1 MSERHE
7 RPEAPTPVREA
18 RPAREGTAPHRTRR
32 VVGVAALAV
41 GLTVAVVVG
50 LGLAATS
57 WSTGI
62 RLGEGAVEE
71 ATEQPFYTLPSPVA
85 GATPGTLLRSE
96 PIASAPPGA
105 VAWRV
110 LYHSTDVLGN
120 DIVVSGVVVAP
131 DAEPPQGGWPVVSWA
146 HPTTGSAERCAPSV
160 GIDPFDLI
168 EGLDDLLDAGYVVA
182 ATDYSGMGVAGPDS
196 YLVGVTE
203 GNNVLDAARAARSLD
218 GVGAGD
224 ELVLWGHSQGGQA
237 ALFAAERAG
246 SYAPELQLKAV
257 GVAAPAT
264 DLVALLKADIG
275 DVSGVTIGAYAFTAY
290 SSVYGPSTPGAELDT
305 ILTPAAVEAAPRMNE
320 LCLLGQNSELHT
332 IGSPLI
338 GGFLS
343 GDPGTTEPWATL
355 LEENT
360 PGSSG
365 QPLPVP
371 LFVAQGDVDE
381 LVRPEI
387 TAAFV
392 DKQRAAG
399 TEVTYE
405 TLENT
410 GHGLVADRAMPGLMR
425 WLGSLGL
432 PD

>member
-1 MSERHE
+1 M
-7 RPEAPTPVREA
+7 
-18 RPAREGTAPHRTRR
+18 
-32 VVGVAALAV
+32 
-41 GLTVAVVVG
+41 
-50 LGLAATS
+50 
-57 WSTGI
+57 
-62 RLGEGAVEE
+62 
-71 ATEQPFYTLPSPVA
+71 
-85 GATPGTLLRSE
+85 
-96 PIASAPPGA
+96 
-105 VAWRV
+105 
-110 LYHSTDVLGN
+110 
-120 DIVVSGVVVAP
+120 AP
-131 DAEPPQGGWPVVSWA
+131 DGEPPQGGRPVVSWA
-146 HPTTGSAERCAPSV
+146 HPTTGAAARCAPSV
-160 GIDPFDLI
+160 RIDPFDLI

-182 ATDYSGMGVAGPDS
+182 ATDYSGMGVEGPDS
-196 YLVGVTE
+196 YLIGETE
-203 GNNVLDAARAARSLD
+203 GNNVLDAARAARALD
-218 GVGAGD
+218 GAGAGD

-237 ALFAAERAG
+237 ALFAAERAE

-290 SSVYGPSTPGAELDT
+290 ASVYGPSTPGAELDT
-305 ILTPAAVEAAPRMNE
+305 ILTPAAVEAAPTMNE
-320 LCLLGQNSELHT
+320 LCLLGQNSELHA

-343 GDPGTTEPWATL
+343 GDPGTVEPWATL
-355 LEENT
+355 LKENT

-365 QPLPVP
+365 APLPVP

-387 TAAFV
+387 TADFV

-405 TLENT
+405 TVENT
-410 GHGLVADRAMPGLMR
+410 GHGLVADRALPGLLR

-432 PD
+432 PS

>member
-1 MSERHE
+1 MSEQ
-7 RPEAPTPVREA
+7 PEPR
-18 RPAREGTAPHRTRR
+18 RGRTRR
-32 VVGVAALAV
+32 VVGIAALAV

-50 LGLAATS
+50 LVLATS
-57 WSTGI
+57 YWSAGI
-62 RLGEGAVEE
+62 RLEEGAVEE
-71 ATEQPFYTLPSPVA
+71 STEQPFYTLPSPA
-85 GATPGTLLRSE
+85 PAAAPGTLLRTE
-96 PIASAPPGA
+96 PLPSAPAGA

-110 LYHSTDVLGN
+110 LYHSADVLGN

-131 DAEPPQGGWPVVSWA
+131 DGEPPQGGRPVVSWA
-146 HPTTGSAERCAPSV
+146 HPTTGAAARCAPSV

-182 ATDYSGMGVAGPDS
+182 ATDYSGMGVEGPDS
-196 YLVGVTE
+196 YLIGETE
-203 GNNVLDAARAARSLD
+203 GNNVLDAARAARALD
-218 GVGAGD
+218 GAGAGD

-237 ALFAAERAG
+237 ALFAAERAE

-290 SSVYGPSTPGAELDT
+290 ASVYGPSTPGAELDT
-305 ILTPAAVEAAPRMNE
+305 ILTPAAVEAAPTMNE
-320 LCLLGQNSELHT
+320 LCLLGQNSELHA

-343 GDPGTTEPWATL
+343 GDPGTVEPWATL
-355 LEENT
+355 LKENT

-365 QPLPVP
+365 EPLPVP

-387 TAAFV
+387 TADFV
-392 DKQRAAG
+392 DEQRAAG

-405 TLENT
+405 TVENT
-410 GHGLVADRAMPGLMR
+410 GHGLVADRALPGLLR

-432 PD
+432 PS